1 MIYTPILLNSGE
13 TRVVKNPCKPIPL
26 VQPNLSTNPSLSIDF
41 VNHFGRHQ
49 IHYGKPI
56 PFQLDIG
63 WRGVWPINLTG
74 QSLSLSLSP
83 PMATLVYMWDD
94 LDCGCGR
101 PIPNI
106 SKAEYLSA
114 ANTLSLVV
122 WLLAVVVNSL
132 SQRNL
137 PDLTD
142 NAPFDW

>member
-74 QSLSLSLSP
+74 QSLSLSLLLWQSLFICGMILIVAVGGQSP
-83 PMATLVYMWDD
+83 TSARLSICRQPTPFPPL
-94 LDCGCGR
+94 LFGCLLL
-101 PIPNI
+101 
-106 SKAEYLSA
+106 LS
-114 ANTLSLVV
+114 T
-122 WLLAVVVNSL
+122 
-132 SQRNL
+132 R
-137 PDLTD
+137 
-142 NAPFDW
+142 

>member
-41 VNHFGRHQ
+41 VNHFGRRQ

-74 QSLSLSLSP
+74 QSLSLSLSSYGNP
-83 PMATLVYMWDD
+83 CLYVGWSWLWLWEANPQHQQGWVSVGSQHPFPCCL
-94 LDCGCGR
+94 
-101 PIPNI
+101 
-106 SKAEYLSA
+106 A
-114 ANTLSLVV
+114 ACCCCQ
-122 WLLAVVVNSL
+122 LAKPKKPTGS
-132 SQRNL
+132 
-137 PDLTD
+137 
-142 NAPFDW
+142 DW